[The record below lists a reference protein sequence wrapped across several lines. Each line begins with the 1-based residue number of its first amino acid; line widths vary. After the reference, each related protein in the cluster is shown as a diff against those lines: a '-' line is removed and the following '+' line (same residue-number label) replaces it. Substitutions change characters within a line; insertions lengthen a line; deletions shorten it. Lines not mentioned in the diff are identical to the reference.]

1 MRGRYARHLPKLR
14 GRIGPAA
21 DSTGGAAEEVS
32 RLHVARAEGRL
43 SGRAARL
50 EAPVGRMRLD
60 LYWTFT
66 MYVIVFLLAGL
77 AFGQKAPDLEKGKK
91 LFVVN
96 CATCHGIDGSGG
108 AGPSL
113 RKPKLAHGATK
124 EDLQQF
130 IARGNPDAGMPGSF
144 HLGAEGLPL
153 VAEYVLSL
161 GKIPE
166 TPLPGDPARG
176 REVYAKAGCAGCH
189 IMQGLGNG
197 IGPELTEIGNR
208 RSGAALKEILLHPED
223 NLPTGFMMMEVKTPD
238 GKTITGYR
246 VNEDTVSLQL
256 RDASGN
262 FHSFRKDKLV
272 RWEKKP
278 GKTWMP
284 PYTGADIDDLVAW
297 LAGQRGK
304 S

>member
-1 MRGRYARHLPKLR
+1 MC
-14 GRIGPAA
+14 
-21 DSTGGAAEEVS
+21 
-32 RLHVARAEGRL
+32 
-43 SGRAARL
+43 
-50 EAPVGRMRLD
+50 
-60 LYWTFT
+60 
-66 MYVIVFLLAGL
+66 VIFFLLTGL
-77 AFGQKAPDLEKGKK
+77 ALAQTPLDVEKGKK

-113 RKPKLAHGATK
+113 RKPKLAHGANK
-124 EDLQQF
+124 EDLEQF

-144 HLGAEGLPL
+144 HLGVDGLPL
-153 VAEYVLSL
+153 VTGYVLSL

-189 IMQGLGNG
+189 ILQGVGHG
-197 IGPELTEIGNR
+197 IGPELTEIGSR
-208 RSGAALKEILLHPED
+208 RSGAALKEILLHPES
-223 NLPTGFMMMEVKTPD
+223 NLPTSFMMMEVKTPD
-238 GKTITGYR
+238 GKTISGYR

-256 RDASGN
+256 RDANGN
-262 FHSFRKDKLV
+262 FHSFRKDKLA
-272 RWEKKP
+272 RLEKKP

-284 PYTGADIDDLVAW
+284 PYTGADIDDLAAF
-297 LAGQRGK
+297 LASQRGR